1 MAKEHYCGNREVEVG
16 MFSVGRGP
24 LGVFLGEQAVWET
37 TEAAVVSHLNHSD
50 GPISGSP
57 SLPWLAD

>member
-1 MAKEHYCGNREVEVG
+1 